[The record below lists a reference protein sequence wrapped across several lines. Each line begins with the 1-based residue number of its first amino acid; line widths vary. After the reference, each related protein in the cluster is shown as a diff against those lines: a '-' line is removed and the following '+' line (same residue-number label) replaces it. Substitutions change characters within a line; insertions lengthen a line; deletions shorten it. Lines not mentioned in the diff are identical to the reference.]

1 MLDNVTAG
9 FSIYDLPQGTKR
21 LGISSYADIRS
32 VVISNNGVVTAVHT
46 SANEI
51 ALVTPA
57 GIDRRYKLPVDMD
70 AIRRI
75 AISDNGDKLGLLL
88 ATSAQDVGIFQIWS
102 LPFGPTP
109 SASIEVPLYDY
120 AELKSNG
127 AFTAFALHSHATV
140 GEKRYTSAYYLTQER
155 LSLVP
160 TSSELHNVVLSEK
173 WIWEAQPTALSGW
186 RRSEP
191 NAPAIH
197 LPGAA
202 SERLAFDAT
211 GKYLLA
217 YHSVV
222 SATNTVTR
230 SEMLFRLFDL
240 STLKEIKRTS
250 HDVEN
255 YDACNFVVT
264 QELGLVDVRAPLT
277 GGISIA
283 KYSW

>member
-1 MLDNVTAG
+1 MLDTVTAG
-9 FSIYDLPQGTKR
+9 FSIHDLPQGTKR
-21 LGISSYADIRS
+21 LGIASYADIRS
-32 VVISNNGVVTAVHT
+32 VVISNNGVVTALHT
-46 SANEI
+46 FANEI
-51 ALVTPA
+51 ALLTPA
-57 GIDRRYKLPVDMD
+57 GIDRRYKLPVGVDM
-70 AIRRI
+70 IRRI
-75 AISDNGDKLGLLL
+75 TISDSGDKIGLLL
-88 ATSAQDVGIFQIWS
+88 ATPRQDVGIFQIWS
-102 LPFGPTP
+102 LPFGPSP
-109 SASIEVPLYDY
+109 AASIEFPLYDY

-140 GEKRYTSAYYLTQER
+140 GDKRYTSAYYLIQER

-160 TSSELHNVVLSEK
+160 TSSELHNVVLSKE
-173 WIWEAQPTALSGW
+173 WIWAAQPTALTGW

-191 NAPAIH
+191 NAPAVH

-217 YHSVV
+217 YHGVV

-255 YDACNFVVT
+255 YNVCNFVLT
-264 QELGLVDVRAPLT
+264 NELGLVDVRSPLT

-283 KYSW
+283 KYGW